1 MAPRNATRALFVLAL
16 AVLLHG
22 CAGESE
28 DKLIASA
35 RGYLDKQDLPAATIQ
50 LKTALQ
56 KNPNSAPA
64 RLLLGQA
71 LLAQGDAAAALVE
84 LGKARDLGAD
94 AEALAPETARALLAR
109 GEAKKVIEQF
119 GATTLRGN
127 DAAADLTVSLATAHA
142 AGEDLAK
149 AQELA
154 ARALQLK
161 PRYAPALLLQ
171 ARLKL
176 VQRDLDGALALL
188 DETLAAEPRNE
199 AAALLKGQL
208 LQAGRRELDGAL
220 AVFRKAITDHPKSV
234 QAQVATINVLR
245 EMGRADESKAQLAE
259 LVKLSPNHVET
270 LYLQA
275 QQRLRE
281 GQAAQALELA
291 ERLLKAVPDNPR
303 ALLLTGTIE
312 YEQRAFV
319 KAESHLAKAV
329 QRASGLLPARLLLAQ
344 TYLRMGEPAK
354 ALDVLG
360 PVTEGAQADANG
372 LALAGEA
379 HLALGNAQRADE
391 AFKRATAAA
400 PDDPRVRTAAALGQL
415 ARGQTAEAIGALEAV
430 AASDKG
436 TRADL
441 ALITARLRAGDAAGA
456 LKAVEGLARKTPD
469 RPLPDLLRARI
480 LQQQRDLA
488 GARSAFEAALKKDPK
503 YFPAVAG
510 VAGIDVAQGKPA
522 EARKRFDALI
532 AADPASHQAHLA
544 LAELAA
550 REGRPP
556 EEITQAL
563 AAAVKANPTQAQ
575 PRVLLVERHLR
586 TGDAQAALAAAQ
598 EAAAALPDNA
608 AVQDALGRAQLAGG
622 DTQQALSTFGKLA
635 SQQPKNPFA
644 QIRLAE
650 AHAAAKDLDGARRAL
665 DKALALQPGLLQ
677 AKAALASIAVTQG
690 RVPDALAIARQ
701 LQKAEPKNPA
711 GYALEGDVQRQQK
724 NWPLAIAAHRAA
736 LAAQRNTEGAIRLH
750 RTYGAAGQAT
760 EADRFAAEWRKE
772 HAEDAAFSF
781 YLGDMAIA
789 KKDWAGA
796 EAHYAAVVKAQ
807 PRNALALNNIAWLMV
822 QQGKPGAVKFAEQAN
837 QILPGRAQLLDTWA
851 TALAAENQLP
861 QAITTQKDALAR
873 SPRDPAL
880 RLNLAKLYVKAGDK
894 QQAKGELDELA
905 KLGDKFGGQAEVS
918 QLLAGLR

>member
-1 MAPRNATRALFVLAL
+1 MAPRLTARALSVLAL
-16 AVLLHG
+16 AVVLLG

-28 DKLIASA
+28 EKLIASA
-35 RGYLDKQDLPAATIQ
+35 RSYLDKQDLPAASIQ
-50 LKTALQ
+50 LKTALR
-56 KNPNSAPA
+56 KNPDSAQA
-64 RLLLGQA
+64 RLLLGRT
-71 LLAQGDAAAALVE
+71 LLLQGDAQSALVE
-84 LGKARDLGAD
+84 LGKARDLGVD
-94 AEALAPETARALLAR
+94 AELLAPEMARALLAR
-109 GEAKKVIEQF
+109 GEAKKLIEQF
-119 GATTLRGN
+119 GATTLKGN
-127 DAAADLTVSLATAHA
+127 DAAADLAVSLATAYA
-142 AGEDLAK
+142 ASDDLAK

-154 ARALQLK
+154 ARALELK
-161 PRYAPALLLQ
+161 PRYAGALLLQ

-176 VQRDLDGALALL
+176 AQKDLDGALALL
-188 DETLAAEPRNE
+188 DDTLAAEPRNE

-208 LQAGRRELDGAL
+208 LQAGRRDLDGAL
-220 AVFRKAITDHPKSV
+220 AVFRKLLADHPKSV
-234 QAQVATINVLR
+234 QAHVATINVLR
-245 EMGRADESKAQLAE
+245 EKGLADEAKAQLAE
-259 LVKLSPNHVET
+259 LVKVSPNHVET

-275 QQRLRE
+275 QQRFAE
-281 GQAAQALELA
+281 GKAAEALEIA
-291 ERLLKAVPDNPR
+291 ERLLKAMPENPR
-303 ALLLTGTIE
+303 ALLLAGAIE
-312 YEQRAFV
+312 HQQRAYV
-319 KAESHLAKAV
+319 KAEAHLAKAV
-329 QRASGLLPARLLLAQ
+329 QRAPGLLPARQLLAQ

-354 ALDVLG
+354 ALDALA
-360 PVTEGAQADANG
+360 PATEGAQADG
-372 LALAGEA
+372 GSLALAGEA

-430 AASDKG
+430 AATDKG

-441 ALITARLRAGDAAGA
+441 ALITARLRAGDAPGA
-456 LKAVEGLARKTPD
+456 LKAVDGLAKKTPD
-469 RPLPDLLRARI
+469 APLPDLLRARI
-480 LQQQRDLA
+480 LQQQRDLG
-488 GARSAFEAALKKDPK
+488 GARTAFEAALKKDPK

-510 VAGIDVAQGKPA
+510 IAGIDVAQGKPA

-532 AADPASHQAHLA
+532 AVDPSNHQAHLA

-556 EEITQAL
+556 EEITKEL

-575 PRVLLVERHLR
+575 PRVLLVEQQLR
-586 TGDAQAALAAAQ
+586 TGDTKAALTAAQ

-608 AVQDALGRAQLAGG
+608 AVQDVLGRAQLAGG

-635 SQQPKNPFA
+635 SLQPNNPFA

-650 AHAAAKDLDGARRAL
+650 AHAAAKDLDAARRAL

-690 RVPDALAIARQ
+690 RVPDALAIARE

-724 NWPLAIAAHRAA
+724 NWPLAIAAHRTA
-736 LAAQRNTEGAIRLH
+736 LAAARNTEGAIRLH
-750 RTYGAAGQAT
+750 RTYAAAGQAA
-760 EADRFAAEWRKE
+760 EAERFAAEWRKE
-772 HAEDAAFSF
+772 RPDDAAFSF

-789 KKDWAGA
+789 RKDWAAA
-796 EAHYAAVVKAQ
+796 EAHYAAVLKAQ
-807 PRNALALNNIAWLMV
+807 PKNALALNNVAWLMV
-822 QQGKPGAVKFAEQAN
+822 QQGKPGAVKLAEQAN

-861 QAITTQKDALAR
+861 QAISTQKDALAR
-873 SPRDPAL
+873 NPRDPAL

-894 QQAKGELDELA
+894 
-905 KLGDKFGGQAEVS
+905 
-918 QLLAGLR
+918 